1 MSEQMEFPKTFEK
14 FVKEYGFKDDKEV
27 YTNGSDL
34 ISVFRVKQWLE
45 HDNKLRTIEIDTAYE
60 CGKHAN
66 KWIPVSERL
75 PEEREWIGTK
85 QFGTTISD
93 EVYVT
98 FETPKG
104 DRFTKHLSFQNGKLS
119 VADQQMINAF
129 YKGSIPVAWMPLPEP
144 YVPDINIGKM
154 A

>member
-1 MSEQMEFPKTFEK
+1 M
-14 FVKEYGFKDDKEV
+14 D
-27 YTNGSDL
+27 
-34 ISVFRVKQWLE
+34 
-45 HDNKLRTIEIDTAYE
+45 
-60 CGKHAN
+60 

-129 YKGSIPVAWMPLPEP
+129 YKGSVPVAWMPLPEP
-144 YVPDINIGKM
+144 YVSDMNVGKM
-154 A
+154 AESEEV